1 MNWNCPDGSP
11 IQPLPDP
18 AAPEDFPMPRWL
30 AAGLLTAAVI
40 TSAAFAR
47 ADDESPADQ
56 AKAALQA
63 LNDYIGTWN
72 ATGGPDRPGARPAAG
87 DSWSETL
94 SWSWRF
100 TKGEPS
106 IVFAVKNG
114 KLYRGGEIR
123 FDAARKA
130 YELTLTDAK
139 GQKAV
144 YHGQLQRGYL
154 TFEGKDAA
162 GATRQVRMNLAG
174 DNARLVYSVA
184 EKPAG
189 RTIFTRLYT
198 VAGTKEGESLGAA
211 AKDRECVVTGGLG
224 TIAVSY
230 NGKTYYVCCTGC
242 RDAFL
247 ESPEKFV
254 KAYEAKK
261 AGK

>member
-1 MNWNCPDGSP
+1 MS
-11 IQPLPDP
+11 
-18 AAPEDFPMPRWL
+18 RWL
-30 AAGLLTAAVI
+30 TPGLLTAAVLVLP
-40 TSAAFAR
+40 TRA
-47 ADDESPADQ
+47 ADDPPAEQ

-72 ATGGPDRPGARPAAG
+72 AAGGPARPGAG
-87 DSWSETL
+87 DSWKETL
-94 SWSWRF
+94 TWSWRF
-100 TKGEPS
+100 SKGEPS

-114 KLYRGGEIR
+114 KLFQGGAIR
-123 FDAARKA
+123 WNAGKEA

-144 YHGQLQRGYL
+144 YLGQLQRGYL
-154 TFEGKDAA
+154 TFENTDAA
-162 GATRQVRMNLAG
+162 GATRQVKMNLAG
-174 DNARLVYSVA
+174 DNARLVYTVA

-189 RTIFTRLYT
+189 RTVYNRLFT

-224 TIAVSY
+224 TITVTY
-230 NGKTYYVCCTGC
+230 MGKTYYVCCTGC

-247 ESPEKFV
+247 ETPEKFV
-254 KAYEAKK
+254 KAFEAKK